1 MSGSRHASLSE
12 SEIETTK
19 KKTRFVATDV
29 ALIKSIEDDR
39 MET

>member
-12 SEIETTK
+12 SEIETTTK
-19 KKTRFVATDV
+19 KDPVVATDV

-39 MET
+39 KET

>member
-1 MSGSRHASLSE
+1 MPHCQNPRLKQQ
-12 SEIETTK
+12 K

-39 MET
+39 KET